1 MMFPEVDVSP
11 GNAILKFGIRL
22 HAIIEIEID
31 YSTCQ
36 SATLVVRDEINYGF
50 HVQSDIGLDQRSWN
64 GCLQIFHILA
74 KNISKWNRRTES
86 RRNRLLQNLI
96 DALLVKGIQP
106 YVTIYHWDLPQVLED
121 RYGGWLDQTDSDFE
135 LYATTCFQAFGDRVK
150 YWITFNE
157 PHGMSIQGY
166 DTGIQAPGRCSIVG
180 HLLCKVGKSDTGPY
194 IVAHNVLLAHAVVY
208 CSYQKNFKKTQGGFV
223 GIALDAK
230 WYEPLS
236 DCDEDRDA
244 ASRAM
249 EFTVGWFL
257 DPLFYG
263 EYPPSMKKLV
273 SERLPDISS
282 EVSELLKGDASSDS
296 AVITTSMRGLEPIGD
311 KAASTWLHI
320 VPWGIRKVTNYVK
333 EKYNN
338 PQMIITENGMDDSNN
353 IFISHEKALKD
364 EKRINFHKDYLSN
377 LSAAIRQD
385 GCNVSGYFVWSL
397 LDNWEWNSG
406 YTVRFGLY
414 FVDYKNNLTRIPKA
428 SVEWFKKVLEPK
440 ENLNIYS

>member
-1 MMFPEVDVSP
+1 MEKTGGCGIIFWVLLLLCFIMGSLSDSISRDDFPNGFV
-11 GNAILKFGIRL
+11 FGTASSAFQYEGAVNEG
-22 HAIIEIEID
+22 HKEI
-31 YSTCQ
+31 
-36 SATLVVRDEINYGF
+36 AYGIPSLEN
-50 HVQSDIGLDQRSWN
+50 QSDIGLDQRSWN

-74 KNISKWNRRTES
+74 KNISKE
-86 RRNRLLQNLI
+86 
-96 DALLVKGIQP
+96 
-106 YVTIYHWDLPQVLED
+106 
-121 RYGGWLDQTDSDFE
+121 DFE

-282 EVSELLKGDASSDS
+282 EVSELLKG
-296 AVITTSMRGLEPIGD
+296 VIGLRWDKPLYHIFLRLTILTAMRGLEPIGD